1 MLLNLQ
7 GWKSK
12 MATTSIWAVKDNL
25 DRVLNYASNPL
36 KTKETDSGYE
46 YEGLGNV
53 IDYAVN
59 DDKTERQLYVSG
71 LNCHPSTVLQQME
84 QTKRNS
90 HKEDGVLAFH
100 AYQSFLPGEVTAETA
115 HQIGLELAHQMWG
128 DDFEVLVCTHTDKKH
143 FHNHFVINSVSW
155 TTYKRFLN
163 KHSDYDRMRRLS
175 DALCEKYRLNVITDP
190 KKGVHYSEW
199 QAKKQKKPTR
209 RTLIE
214 DDLERAIASSRTFT
228 QFLQYL
234 KSIGYDVKTNV
245 KHIAVKPPGAPRFFR
260 LYKVRN
266 DGTYSEENIKKRIIE
281 QDLYFEKR
289 TRIKSK
295 YQYHGNIKKAKKI
308 KGIKALYFHY
318 MYRMGIIPK
327 NVPSRRKVHFIFKE
341 DLRYMD
347 RITEETTFLCKKKI
361 NTIED
366 LENYESK
373 MSNKIE
379 KPVQHFVDGGY
390 DAFVECNKEIVF
402 QLLKEIIELKSI
414 VLPLLLLCDFYQ
426 KDFDE
431 EWATISKE
439 VDRNYLKEQIAY
451 IPFTESED
459 YLDLNITDVLVYK
472 DKIEKIPVGL
482 MKYFNNLK
490 EVYDDLKE
498 KQSFNQSLLE
508 VERIILLMEKDYQLY
523 PFESFVSE
531 LKIHYSKEY
540 YILMKLLEI
549 VMKDCQE
556 AKLGRET
563 VKLTLSLMMNQKLRL
578 KIFGF

>member
-1 MLLNLQ
+1 
-7 GWKSK
+7 

-46 YEGLGNV
+46 YKGLENV

-84 QTKRNS
+84 QTKRNA

-163 KHSDYDRMRRLS
+163 KHADYDRMRRLS

-260 LYKVRN
+260 LYKVRD

-308 KGIKALYFHY
+308 TGIKALYFHY

-327 NVPSRRKVHFIFKE
+327 NVPSRSKVHFIFKE

-366 LENYESK
+366 LENYESEI
-373 MSNKIE
+373 SNKIE
-379 KPVQHFVDGGY
+379 KLVKERRCLY
-390 DAFVECNKEIVF
+390 NKVKRCRNLER
-402 QLLKEIIELKSI
+402 KEMI
-414 VLPLLLLCDFYQ
+414 Q
-426 KDFDE
+426 KDIE
-431 EWATISKE
+431 TISKE
-439 VDRNYLKEQIAY
+439 IKDYRKEVKLCEGIKQRSLKI
-451 IPFTESED
+451 
-459 YLDLNITDVLVYK
+459 K
-472 DKIEKIPVGL
+472 DKL
-482 MKYFNNLK
+482 
-490 EVYDDLKE
+490 
-498 KQSFNQSLLE
+498 
-508 VERIILLMEKDYQLY
+508 
-523 PFESFVSE
+523 
-531 LKIHYSKEY
+531 
-540 YILMKLLEI
+540 
-549 VMKDCQE
+549 
-556 AKLGRET
+556 
-563 VKLTLSLMMNQKLRL
+563 
-578 KIFGF
+578 

>member
-36 KTKETDSGYE
+36 KTKETDSVYE

-84 QTKRNS
+84 QTKRNA

-163 KHSDYDRMRRLS
+163 KHADYDKMRRLS

-245 KHIAVKPPGAPRFFR
+245 KHIAVKPPGAPRFF
-260 LYKVRN
+260 
-266 DGTYSEENIKKRIIE
+266 
-281 QDLYFEKR
+281 
-289 TRIKSK
+289 
-295 YQYHGNIKKAKKI
+295 
-308 KGIKALYFHY
+308 
-318 MYRMGIIPK
+318 
-327 NVPSRRKVHFIFKE
+327 
-341 DLRYMD
+341 
-347 RITEETTFLCKKKI
+347 
-361 NTIED
+361 
-366 LENYESK
+366 
-373 MSNKIE
+373 
-379 KPVQHFVDGGY
+379 
-390 DAFVECNKEIVF
+390 
-402 QLLKEIIELKSI
+402 
-414 VLPLLLLCDFYQ
+414 
-426 KDFDE
+426 
-431 EWATISKE
+431 
-439 VDRNYLKEQIAY
+439 
-451 IPFTESED
+451 
-459 YLDLNITDVLVYK
+459 
-472 DKIEKIPVGL
+472 
-482 MKYFNNLK
+482 
-490 EVYDDLKE
+490 
-498 KQSFNQSLLE
+498 
-508 VERIILLMEKDYQLY
+508 
-523 PFESFVSE
+523 
-531 LKIHYSKEY
+531 
-540 YILMKLLEI
+540 
-549 VMKDCQE
+549 
-556 AKLGRET
+556 
-563 VKLTLSLMMNQKLRL
+563 
-578 KIFGF
+578 

>member
-46 YEGLGNV
+46 YKGLENV

-84 QTKRNS
+84 QTKRNA

-260 LYKVRN
+260 LYKVRD

-295 YQYHGNIKKAKKI
+295 YQYHGNIKKTKKI
-308 KGIKALYFHY
+308 TGIKALYFHY

-366 LENYESK
+366 LENYESEI
-373 MSNKIE
+373 SNKIE
-379 KPVQHFVDGGY
+379 KLVKERRCLY
-390 DAFVECNKEIVF
+390 NKVKRCRNLER
-402 QLLKEIIELKSI
+402 KEMI
-414 VLPLLLLCDFYQ
+414 Q
-426 KDFDE
+426 KDIE
-431 EWATISKE
+431 TISKE
-439 VDRNYLKEQIAY
+439 IKDYRKEVKLCEGIKQRSLKIKDKLQTVKEQENKVQERSSKERKRNY
-451 IPFTESED
+451 
-459 YLDLNITDVLVYK
+459 
-472 DKIEKIPVGL
+472 
-482 MKYFNNLK
+482 
-490 EVYDDLKE
+490 
-498 KQSFNQSLLE
+498 
-508 VERIILLMEKDYQLY
+508 
-523 PFESFVSE
+523 
-531 LKIHYSKEY
+531 
-540 YILMKLLEI
+540 
-549 VMKDCQE
+549 
-556 AKLGRET
+556 
-563 VKLTLSLMMNQKLRL
+563 
-578 KIFGF
+578 

>member
-1 MLLNLQ
+1 
-7 GWKSK
+7 
-12 MATTSIWAVKDNL
+12 
-25 DRVLNYASNPL
+25 
-36 KTKETDSGYE
+36 
-46 YEGLGNV
+46 
-53 IDYAVN
+53 
-59 DDKTERQLYVSG
+59 
-71 LNCHPSTVLQQME
+71 ME
-84 QTKRNS
+84 QTKRNA

-163 KHSDYDRMRRLS
+163 KHSDYDKMRRLS

-260 LYKVRN
+260 LYKVID

-295 YQYHGNIKKAKKI
+295 YQYYGNIKKAKKI
-308 KGIKALYFHY
+308 TGIKALYFHY

-366 LENYESK
+366 MENYESEI
-373 MSNKIE
+373 SNKIE
-379 KPVQHFVDGGY
+379 KLVKERRCLY
-390 DAFVECNKEIVF
+390 NKVKRYRNLER
-402 QLLKEIIELKSI
+402 KEMI
-414 VLPLLLLCDFYQ
+414 Q
-426 KDFDE
+426 KDIE
-431 EWATISKE
+431 TISKE
-439 VDRNYLKEQIAY
+439 IKDYRKEVKLCEGIKQRSLKIKDKLQTVKEQENKVQERNSKERKRNY
-451 IPFTESED
+451 
-459 YLDLNITDVLVYK
+459 
-472 DKIEKIPVGL
+472 
-482 MKYFNNLK
+482 
-490 EVYDDLKE
+490 
-498 KQSFNQSLLE
+498 
-508 VERIILLMEKDYQLY
+508 
-523 PFESFVSE
+523 
-531 LKIHYSKEY
+531 
-540 YILMKLLEI
+540 
-549 VMKDCQE
+549 
-556 AKLGRET
+556 
-563 VKLTLSLMMNQKLRL
+563 
-578 KIFGF
+578 